1 MCRGQ
6 ILQTDGATL
15 GCVLTETSPE
25 RFTNSRLLT
34 LNP

>member
-15 GCVLTETSPE
+15 GCVLTVKHPQ
-25 RFTNSRLLT
+25 NVLLT
-34 LNP
+34 AVYSL